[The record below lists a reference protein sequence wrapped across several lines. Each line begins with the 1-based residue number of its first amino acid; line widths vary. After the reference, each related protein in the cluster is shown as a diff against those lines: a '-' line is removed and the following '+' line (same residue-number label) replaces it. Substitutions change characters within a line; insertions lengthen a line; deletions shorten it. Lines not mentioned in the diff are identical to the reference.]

1 MQSNAPSSLILPENP
16 SRRRFAAGLA
26 ASLAGAAMLP
36 AWGSAAAAARP
47 RELSLYHLHT
57 GEKLKVEYYDG
68 RSYRVDALSE
78 INTYLR
84 DFRTGEIHEIDPH
97 LLDALHDVQASLGR
111 KGTFEIVSGYRYPAT
126 NAALRKKSKRVAKR
140 SLHMQGK
147 AIDIRLPGVETLK
160 LRRAAMDLRC
170 GGVGYYAKSNFIHI
184 DTGRVRYW

>member
-1 MQSNAPSSLILPENP
+1 MQSNAPFSLILPENP
-16 SRRRFAAGLA
+16 SRRHFVAGVA
-26 ASLAGAAMLP
+26 ASLTGAAMLP

-97 LLDALHDVQASLGR
+97 LLDALHDLQASVER
-111 KGTFEIVSGYRYPAT
+111 KGTFEIVSGYRSPAT

-140 SLHMQGK
+140 SLHMKGK

-160 LRRAAMDLRC
+160 LRRAAMDLRR